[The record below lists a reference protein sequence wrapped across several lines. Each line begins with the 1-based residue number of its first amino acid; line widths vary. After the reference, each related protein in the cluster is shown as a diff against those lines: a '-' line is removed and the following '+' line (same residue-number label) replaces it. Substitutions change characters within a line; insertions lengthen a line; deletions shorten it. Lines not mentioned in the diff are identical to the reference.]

1 LAYIGNKPTAVPL
14 TSSDITNG
22 IITTAKI
29 ADDAISAAKL
39 AAGVGGKVLQ
49 VISTN
54 KTAVESINSSATAFT
69 NISGLSATITPS
81 STSSKIF
88 IMASVVISFN
98 NNQYGSLGGIRIQRG
113 TTGLNAGG
121 ESYSSTTVVG
131 QNESANNGRATLP
144 IQFLDSPST
153 TNATTYNIGVKN
165 AIGGTVTCVIN
176 GNKSASNTGSS
187 TITIMEI
194 VG

>member
-1 LAYIGNKPTAVPL
+1 MAL
-14 TSSDITNG
+14 ITLGANSG
-22 IITTAKI
+22 K
-29 ADDAISAAKL
+29 
-39 AAGVGGKVLQ
+39 GKVLQ
-49 VISTN
+49 VVSIN

-98 NNQYGSLGGIRIQRG
+98 NDTYGSLGGIRIQRG

-131 QNESANNGRATLP
+131 QNESAINGRATLP
-144 IQFLDSPST
+144 IQFLNSPSPTNET
-153 TNATTYNIGVKN
+153 T
-165 AIGGTVTCVIN
+165 
-176 GNKSASNTGSS
+176 
-187 TITIMEI
+187 
-194 VG
+194 

>member
-1 LAYIGNKPTAVPL
+1 MAYIGKTPTAVPL
-14 TSSDITNG
+14 TSGDITNG

-39 AAGVGGKVLQ
+39 ASGVGGKVLQ
-49 VISTN
+49 VVSIN

-98 NNQYGSLGGIRIQRG
+98 NDTYGSLGGIRIQRG

-153 TNATTYNIGVKN
+153 TNETTYNIGVKN

-194 VG
+194 AG